1 MPKQL
6 FLKIFFGFWFV
17 TVAQM
22 AAILVLPKM
31 LDSSLKVD
39 PKLDAFHQK
48 VAKTLQNSTNLDK
61 AVKRL
66 QHKMRPP
73 HYLKKRIIKKRGRL
87 DSIFVVNENNIGLK
101 GERIPKDIYLALIQ
115 LEDKPKQRYFHYK
128 RWGVYGP
135 YKFEH
140 EGQTYS
146 LFIRDFE
153 HKHRSQILNFLKENP
168 WIVLAIV
175 MIISAVICG
184 LLAWHLSRPIRSLD
198 RSAKRLAQG
207 DLTAR
212 ADKLALRYHDEI
224 GQLAKSFNEMA
235 DSVQS
240 MVNGQQR
247 LLGDISHE
255 IRTPLTRLQLANA
268 IHRRQFGDNEEL
280 TRIEQETETI
290 DKMLNQLLALS
301 RSTLSGEH
309 PFEHTDFSFFM
320 EDIIDNARF
329 EAHQAQV
336 ELVNTIAPN
345 LTISVQWDS
354 LASAIENIIRNAIR
368 YAKQRVDFSAYQDA
382 DNLIINIV
390 DDGCG
395 VDDDHLSNLF
405 TPFYR
410 VSTSRDRKTGGTGL
424 GLAIA
429 HEAVKRHK
437 GNIVANNNEQGGLT
451 VTISLPLTSHTQD
464 SSN

>member
-1 MPKQL
+1 
-6 FLKIFFGFWFV
+6 
-17 TVAQM
+17 
-22 AAILVLPKM
+22 
-31 LDSSLKVD
+31 
-39 PKLDAFHQK
+39 
-48 VAKTLQNSTNLDK
+48 
-61 AVKRL
+61 
-66 QHKMRPP
+66 
-73 HYLKKRIIKKRGRL
+73 
-87 DSIFVVNENNIGLK
+87 
-101 GERIPKDIYLALIQ
+101 
-115 LEDKPKQRYFHYK
+115 
-128 RWGVYGP
+128 
-135 YKFEH
+135 
-140 EGQTYS
+140 
-146 LFIRDFE
+146 
-153 HKHRSQILNFLKENP
+153 
-168 WIVLAIV
+168 
-175 MIISAVICG
+175 
-184 LLAWHLSRPIRSLD
+184 
-198 RSAKRLAQG
+198 

-309 PFEHTDFSFFM
+309 PFEQTDFSFFM

-336 ELVNTIAPN
+336 ELVNDIAADI
-345 LTISVQWDS
+345 TISVQWDS

-429 HEAVKRHK
+429 HEAVKRHQ
-437 GNIVANNNEQGGLT
+437 GNIVASNNEQGGLT
-451 VTISLPLTSHTQD
+451 VTISLPLTSD
-464 SSN
+464 KDGK